1 MAMTRVR
8 RRNSGGSQSQWLANC
23 GNVRNEKKKHESIS
37 HKKKGVMRGFEPEK
51 KRSPLSFPTLPSP
64 VENIRPRDQ
73 LTSSSTL
80 GDLATQTLSRL

>member
-1 MAMTRVR
+1 MGASPNGWRTVEM
-8 RRNSGGSQSQWLANC
+8 C
-23 GNVRNEKKKHESIS
+23 EMKKKKHESIS